1 MEMDMSFPIKHVTA
15 AALLALG
22 GTSTALA
29 QTVHADLHGFQEV
42 PAVTTFATG
51 TFRAK
56 LDSAGRS
63 IFYELDFGN
72 LQGTVTQAHIHL
84 GQFSVNGGIAV
95 WLCGTGTGNLAGPP
109 GTPVCP
115 AGGGLV
121 NGTITP
127 ANVVG
132 PAAQLLGAQE
142 FDKLM
147 EAIRAGVTYANVHSS
162 LVPGGEIRG
171 QIRGEAPQATPF
183 VLGGGN

>member
-1 MEMDMSFPIKHVTA
+1 MSFRIKHATA

-22 GTSTALA
+22 GTSIALA
-29 QTVHADLHGFQEV
+29 QAVHADLHGFQEV

-72 LQGTVTQAHIHL
+72 LQGTVTQAHIHI
-84 GQFSVNGGIAV
+84 GQLSVNGGIAV
-95 WLCGTGTGNLAGPP
+95 WLCGTGTANLAGPP

-121 NGTITP
+121 NGVITP

-132 PAAQLLGAQE
+132 TPAQLLGAQE
-142 FDKLM
+142 FDKLV

-171 QIRGEAPQATPF
+171 QIRAEAEPTPF
-183 VLGGGN
+183 VVNPGSNN